1 MAPLIKYILLLTLI
15 QQSLGNSTNG
25 KPRRS
30 PSPSSSGPSTTFPSH
45 DELKTLSR
53 NITAILDAFSANYD
67 KRVRPNYGGEPRD
80 HVRSKHFQHLR
91 SSHGDCMLCTFY

>member
-1 MAPLIKYILLLTLI
+1 MEIKINFNLITMTTINKTPR
-15 QQSLGNSTNG
+15 

-67 KRVRPNYGGEPRD
+67 KRVRPNYGGEFFLIVSMEIYTRIYTKKIYP
-80 HVRSKHFQHLR
+80 
-91 SSHGDCMLCTFY
+91 